1 MVNVRKPDLSLM
13 ALGPSSICKAI
24 KLSRN
29 NYIWEV
35 VMLLVTSLQIG
46 RSNDSKEEIHLS
58 QDSWCIVAVCSHL
71 EDSHKRLTPSSK
83 AEELEHQRPFS
94 SNSSMVPCRVSL
106 WRDNGSS
113 KLNPKVFLSISAD
126 SFISLPG
133 LGSAVPAMP
142 FYFMQRRKHGMKYVL
157 RQPWRPR
164 CFLWPCSFEHR
175 PYGLTETADP
185 RTSACLGNCRL

>member
-13 ALGPSSICKAI
+13 ALGPSSICKAT

-29 NYIWEV
+29 NYIWEA
-35 VMLLVTSLQIG
+35 VMLLVTSQQIG

-58 QDSWCIVAVCSHL
+58 QDSWCIVAVCSHI
-71 EDSHKRLTPSSK
+71 EDSRKRLTPSSK

-113 KLNPKVFLSISAD
+113 KL
-126 SFISLPG
+126 
-133 LGSAVPAMP
+133 
-142 FYFMQRRKHGMKYVL
+142 
-157 RQPWRPR
+157 WTPR
-164 CFLWPCSFEHR
+164 CFWASQLIASSLCLVLAVLCQLCLSTSCKGESMAWNMCSDNREGHV
-175 PYGLTETADP
+175 
-185 RTSACLGNCRL
+185 TSYDLVVLNTGHMDWQKLQTPEPLLA